1 MKYNMHKMFA
11 YGTHYALSLLAFML
25 IDFVWLGFV
34 AKDLYSHYVG
44 PIMLEQPNG
53 VDALVFYA
61 IYIVGVLLFV
71 VYPHQKSSYKTVAM
85 YGAAFGLVAY
95 ATFDL
100 TALAVLKGWSVPL
113 TFIDLLWGMV
123 LTSLVSVI
131 SRLVLRSK

>member
-1 MKYNMHKMFA
+1 
-11 YGTHYALSLLAFML
+11 
-25 IDFVWLGFV
+25 
-34 AKDLYSHYVG
+34 
-44 PIMLEQPNG
+44 
-53 VDALVFYA
+53 
-61 IYIVGVLLFV
+61 
-71 VYPHQKSSYKTVAM
+71 M